1 MKCSREFKAVHHS
14 GTRSM
19 SEVRWIILH
28 DEEAATARGAAA
40 WFANPRS
47 AGSAHVC
54 VDDHECYRTLADNQI
69 PWAAPGAN
77 TSGLH
82 IEQAGFASWS
92 KIQWLKRLK
101 TLHRAAT
108 CAARWS
114 LAYNIP
120 LEMLSPSE
128 LKMGRRGV
136 AGHVHCTAAF
146 GGSHTDPGPNYPY
159 GRFIRMAKRRRKAIR
174 IARALRRKR

>member
-1 MKCSREFKAVHHS
+1 
-14 GTRSM
+14 M

-28 DEEAATARGAAA
+28 DEEASTARGAAA
-40 WFANPRS
+40 WFANPDS

-54 VDDHECYRTLADNQI
+54 VDDKECYRTLLDNQI

-82 IEQAGFASWS
+82 IEQAGFAKWTRM
-92 KIQWLKRLK
+92 QWLKRYA
-101 TLHRAAT
+101 TLHRAAVI
-108 CAARWS
+108 AARWS
-114 LAYNIP
+114 KQYDIP
-120 LEMLSPSE
+120 LQLLTPGE

-159 GRFIRMAKRRRKAIR
+159 GRFLRMARRRKR
-174 IARALRRKR
+174 FVRRNK